1 MINETENLEQK
12 KELSMVSLDKKSKE
26 IVEEIVEEDDSEK
39 LKNLVAI
46 FNANQSKKD
55 IVRNDVFSRLLD
67 SISVQMLERF
77 EKNPN
82 AFSNKDLIEYLNAV
96 KNAKSNKIDNIEQ
109 PAIQNNTQIN
119 VAVVKDNALGRESKE
134 RVISTVQSILK
145 RLSDE
150 QSLKEIQDENVE
162 EYEE

>member
-1 MINETENLEQK
+1 MINEVEDLEQK

-119 VAVVKDNALGRESKE
+119 VAVVKDGILNRESKE

-150 QSLKEIQDENVE
+150 QRLKDVQDENLE

>member
-1 MINETENLEQK
+1 MINEDENLEQK

-96 KNAKSNKIDNIEQ
+96 KNAKSNKIDSIEQ

-119 VAVVKDNALGRESKE
+119 VAVVKDGTLNRESKE

-150 QSLKEIQDENVE
+150 QHLKDAQDENLE

>member
-1 MINETENLEQK
+1 MINEVEDLEQK

-119 VAVVKDNALGRESKE
+119 VAVVKDGILNRESKE

-150 QSLKEIQDENVE
+150 QHLKDVQDENLE

>member
-1 MINETENLEQK
+1 MINEAENLEQK